1 MEDVNCWLE
10 KFEECSYSNKLLTKL
25 LLLNKTSDNKI
36 DITEVK
42 KAIYYARKYH
52 GEQKRQSG
60 EPYYSHPIEVAFM
73 VSDYLLRTDILVTSI
88 LHDVLEDTKMTF
100 EMIKAIFGERVAN
113 QVMDLTRIKGDGNK
127 ISSEAMVNSLWLQKK
142 YDLLFIKEMDRLHN
156 MRTIGFKSSE
166 KAGKISRETLGA
178 FLVLA
183 AYLGLNNVEE
193 ELRQLCAHLL
203 APNKAHLQKKRT
215 FNENNHLPSLAFQ
228 NGLDHKKNL

>member
-156 MRTIGFKSSE
+156 MRTIKIKSPE
-166 KAGKISRETLGA
+166 KANKISRETLGA

-203 APNKAHLQKKRT
+203 APNKTHLQKKRT
-215 FNENNHLPSLAFQ
+215 FNENDHLPSLAFQ

>member
-142 YDLLFIKEMDRLHN
+142 IRFI
-156 MRTIGFKSSE
+156 I
-166 KAGKISRETLGA
+166 
-178 FLVLA
+178 
-183 AYLGLNNVEE
+183 Y
-193 ELRQLCAHLL
+193 
-203 APNKAHLQKKRT
+203 
-215 FNENNHLPSLAFQ
+215 
-228 NGLDHKKNL
+228 